1 MTVWKLMG
9 MSNMKIENSRV
20 LAAAKMKEDGKEV
33 FVLKELVIRE
43 VSPSGK
49 FVLVYVKDTGKEE
62 WVTRKAL
69 QVIEYLDKDKYDEME
84 AEGDGRGEEE
94 A

>member
-9 MSNMKIENSRV
+9 MSNMEIENSRV

-43 VSPSGK
+43 VSPSGW
-49 FVLVYVKDTGKEE
+49 FDVG
-62 WVTRKAL
+62 
-69 QVIEYLDKDKYDEME
+69 
-84 AEGDGRGEEE
+84 
-94 A
+94 